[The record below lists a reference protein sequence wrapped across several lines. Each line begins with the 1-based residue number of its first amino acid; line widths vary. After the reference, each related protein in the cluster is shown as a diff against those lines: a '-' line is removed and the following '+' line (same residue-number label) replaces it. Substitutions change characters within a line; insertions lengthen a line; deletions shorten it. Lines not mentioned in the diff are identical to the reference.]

1 MSGVEAVITY
11 HLEIPVRDML
21 DEQGNKVHD
30 RDSFADKSVVLMP
43 VIVEGDEIAIIG
55 INPFQGD
62 GGPSEVT
69 ANVFSDNT
77 CIAKVGFGIDIETVF
92 VFAVNES
99 LGFFERRPDVLFQ
112 SIEEGGLES
121 VAQESIT
128 EMFYIAPEGAIGE
141 AALGNKAMDVRVPL
155 EGAAEGMEDTDE
167 AGDKVFGFIKL
178 MKQQ

>member
-21 DEQGNKVHD
+21 DEQGNKIHD
-30 RDSFADKSVVLMP
+30 RDSFADKSVVL
-43 VIVEGDEIAIIG
+43 VESDEAAVIG

-69 ANVFSDNT
+69 ANVFSDNA
-77 CIAKVGFGIDIETVF
+77 CIAKIGFGIDIETVF
-92 VFAVNES
+92 VLAVNES
-99 LGFFERRPDVLFQ
+99 LGLFERRPDVLFHF
-112 SIEEGGLES
+112 IEEGGLES

-128 EMFYIAPEGAIGE
+128 EMFHIAPEGVIGE

-155 EGAAEGMEDTDE
+155 ERAAEGMEDTDE

>member
-1 MSGVEAVITY
+1 MESDEAAV
-11 HLEIPVRDML
+11 
-21 DEQGNKVHD
+21 
-30 RDSFADKSVVLMP
+30 
-43 VIVEGDEIAIIG
+43 IG

-69 ANVFSDNT
+69 ANVFSDNA

-92 VFAVNES
+92 VLAVNES
-99 LGFFERRPDVLFQ
+99 LGLFERRPDVLFHF
-112 SIEEGGLES
+112 IEEGGPES

-128 EMFYIAPEGAIGE
+128 EMFHIAPERVIGK

-155 EGAAEGMEDTDE
+155 ERAAEGMEDTDE